1 MKFTRIPETTFQ
13 KLQLNA
19 GIMLTEFDPAN
30 GTVAEEAL
38 MGATSGGV
46 NFSAVPTFSDFGE
59 DIDNAPTNV
68 KELKKLDR
76 WDVTMSGSF
85 VTVDAKSAKM
95 LVGVGDIDAVDQT
108 KIVPRNDLLDS
119 DFADIWWVGDYS
131 DQNGDSNGG
140 FVAIHMINGLN
151 TGGFS
156 VQSTNKGK
164 GEFAFEF
171 TGHYSLSDQSKVPFE
186 VFVKTGTE
194 ESVETETEE

>member
-19 GIMLTEFDPAN
+19 GIMLTAFDPTN
-30 GTVAEEAL
+30 GTVAEDAI
-38 MGATSGGV
+38 MGATSGGI

-68 KELKKLDR
+68 KEMKMLEK

-85 VTVDAKSAKM
+85 VTVDVKSAKL
-95 LVGVGDIDAVDQT
+95 LVGAADIDAGDQS
-108 KIVPRNDLLDS
+108 KIVPRNDLMDS
-119 DFADIWWVGDYS
+119 DFTDVWWVGDYS
-131 DQNGDSNGG
+131 DQNGESNGG
-140 FVAIHMINGLN
+140 FVAIHMINALN

-194 ESVETETEE
+194 E

>member
-19 GIMLTEFDPAN
+19 GIMLTAFDPTN
-30 GTVAEEAL
+30 GTVAEDAI
-38 MGATSGGV
+38 MGATSGGI

-68 KELKKLDR
+68 KEMKMLEK

-85 VTVDAKSAKM
+85 VTVDVKSAKM
-95 LVGVGDIDAVDQT
+95 LVGAADIDAGDQS
-108 KIVPRNDLLDS
+108 KIVPRNDLMDS
-119 DFADIWWVGDYS
+119 DFTDVWWVGDYS
-131 DQNGDSNGG
+131 DQNGESNGG
-140 FVAIHMINGLN
+140 FVAIHMINALN

-194 ESVETETEE
+194 E

>member
-19 GIMLTEFDPAN
+19 GIMLAAFDPTN
-30 GTVAEEAL
+30 GTVAEDAI
-38 MGATSGGV
+38 MGATSGGI
-46 NFSAVPTFSDFGE
+46 NFRAVPSFSDFGE

-68 KELKKLDR
+68 KEMKVLDK
-76 WDVTMSGSF
+76 WEVTMSGSF
-85 VTVDAKSAKM
+85 VTVDVKSAKM
-95 LVGVGDIDAVDQT
+95 LVGAADIDAGDQS
-108 KIVPRNDLLDS
+108 KIVPRNDLMDS
-119 DFADIWWVGDYS
+119 DFADVWWVGDYS
-131 DQNGDSNGG
+131 DQNGESNGG
-140 FVAIHMINGLN
+140 FVAIHMINALN

-194 ESVETETEE
+194 E

>member
-19 GIMLTEFDPAN
+19 GIMLTAFDPTN
-30 GTVAEEAL
+30 GTVAEDAI
-38 MGATSGGV
+38 MGATSGGI

-68 KELKKLDR
+68 KEMKMLEK

-85 VTVDAKSAKM
+85 VTVDVKSAKM
-95 LVGVGDIDAVDQT
+95 LVGAADIDAGDQS
-108 KIVPRNDLLDS
+108 KIVPRNDLMDS
-119 DFADIWWVGDYS
+119 DFTDVWWVGDYS
-131 DQNGDSNGG
+131 DQNGESNGG
-140 FVAIHMINGLN
+140 FVAIHMINALN

-171 TGHYSLSDQSKVPFE
+171 TGHYSLADQSKVPFE

-194 ESVETETEE
+194 E

>member
-19 GIMLTEFDPAN
+19 GIMLTAFDPAN
-30 GTVAEEAL
+30 GTVAEDAI
-38 MGATSGGV
+38 MGATSGGI

-68 KELKKLDR
+68 KEMKMLEK

-85 VTVDAKSAKM
+85 VTVDVKSAKM
-95 LVGVGDIDAVDQT
+95 LVGAADIDAGDQS
-108 KIVPRNDLLDS
+108 KIVPRNDLMDS
-119 DFADIWWVGDYS
+119 DFTDVWWVGDYS
-131 DQNGDSNGG
+131 DQNGESNGG
-140 FVAIHMINGLN
+140 FVAIHMINALN

-194 ESVETETEE
+194 E

>member
-19 GIMLTEFDPAN
+19 GIMLTAFDPTN
-30 GTVAEEAL
+30 GTVAEDAL
-38 MGATSGGV
+38 MGATSGGI
-46 NFSAVPTFSDFGE
+46 NFRAVPSFSDFGE

-68 KELKKLDR
+68 KEMKVLDK
-76 WDVTMSGSF
+76 WEVTMSGSF
-85 VTVDAKSAKM
+85 VTVDVKSAKM
-95 LVGVGDIDAVDQT
+95 LVGAADIDAGDQS
-108 KIVPRNDLLDS
+108 KIVPRNDLMDS
-119 DFADIWWVGDYS
+119 DFTDVWWVGDYS
-131 DQNGDSNGG
+131 DQNGESNGG
-140 FVAIHMINGLN
+140 FVAIHMINALN

-194 ESVETETEE
+194 E

>member
-19 GIMLTEFDPAN
+19 GIMLTAFDPTN
-30 GTVAEEAL
+30 GTVAEDAI
-38 MGATSGGV
+38 MGATSGGI
-46 NFSAVPTFSDFGE
+46 NFRAVPSFSDFGE

-68 KELKKLDR
+68 KEMKVLDK
-76 WDVTMSGSF
+76 WEVTMSGSF
-85 VTVDAKSAKM
+85 VTVDVKSAKM
-95 LVGVGDIDAVDQT
+95 LVGAADIDAGDQS
-108 KIVPRNDLLDS
+108 KIVPRNDLMDS
-119 DFADIWWVGDYS
+119 DFTDVWWVGDYS
-131 DQNGDSNGG
+131 DQNGESNGG
-140 FVAIHMINGLN
+140 FVAIHMINALN

-194 ESVETETEE
+194 E

>member
-19 GIMLTEFDPAN
+19 GIMLTAFDPTN
-30 GTVAEEAL
+30 GAVAEDAI
-38 MGATSGGV
+38 MGATSGGI

-68 KELKKLDR
+68 KEMKMLEK

-85 VTVDAKSAKM
+85 VTVDVKSAKM
-95 LVGVGDIDAVDQT
+95 LVGAADIDAGDQS
-108 KIVPRNDLLDS
+108 KIVPRNDLMDS
-119 DFADIWWVGDYS
+119 DFTDVWWVGDYS
-131 DQNGDSNGG
+131 EQNGESNGG
-140 FVAIHMINGLN
+140 FVAIHMINALN

-194 ESVETETEE
+194 E

>member
-1 MKFTRIPETTFQ
+1 LKFTRIPETTFQ

-19 GIMLTEFDPAN
+19 GIMLTAFDPTN
-30 GTVAEEAL
+30 GTVAEDAI
-38 MGATSGGV
+38 MGATSGGI

-68 KELKKLDR
+68 KEMKMLEK

-85 VTVDAKSAKM
+85 VTVDVKSAKM
-95 LVGVGDIDAVDQT
+95 LVGAADIDAGDQS
-108 KIVPRNDLLDS
+108 KIVPRNDLMDS
-119 DFADIWWVGDYS
+119 DFTDVWWVGDYS
-131 DQNGDSNGG
+131 DQNGESNGG
-140 FVAIHMINGLN
+140 FVAIHMINALN

-194 ESVETETEE
+194 E

>member
-19 GIMLTEFDPAN
+19 GIMLTAFDPTN
-30 GTVAEEAL
+30 GTVAEDAII
-38 MGATSGGV
+38 GATSGGI
-46 NFSAVPTFSDFGE
+46 NFRAVPSFSDFGE

-68 KELKKLDR
+68 KEMKVLDK
-76 WDVTMSGSF
+76 WEVTMSGSF
-85 VTVDAKSAKM
+85 VTVDVKSAKM
-95 LVGVGDIDAVDQT
+95 LVGAADIDAGDQS
-108 KIVPRNDLLDS
+108 KIVPRNDLMDS
-119 DFADIWWVGDYS
+119 DFTDVWWVGDYS
-131 DQNGDSNGG
+131 DQNGESNGG
-140 FVAIHMINGLN
+140 FVAIHMINALN

-194 ESVETETEE
+194 E

>member
-19 GIMLTEFDPAN
+19 GIMLTAFDPTN
-30 GTVAEEAL
+30 GTVAEDAI
-38 MGATSGGV
+38 MGATSGGI
-46 NFSAVPTFSDFGE
+46 NFRAVPSFSDFGE

-68 KELKKLDR
+68 KEMKVLDK
-76 WDVTMSGSF
+76 WEVTMSGSF
-85 VTVDAKSAKM
+85 VTVDVKSAKM
-95 LVGVGDIDAVDQT
+95 LVGAADIDAGDQS
-108 KIVPRNDLLDS
+108 KIVPRNDLMDS
-119 DFADIWWVGDYS
+119 DFADVWWVGDYS
-131 DQNGDSNGG
+131 DQNGESNGG
-140 FVAIHMINGLN
+140 FVAIHMINALN

-194 ESVETETEE
+194 E

>member
-19 GIMLTEFDPAN
+19 GIMLTAFDPTN
-30 GTVAEEAL
+30 GAVAEDAI
-38 MGATSGGV
+38 MGATSGGI

-68 KELKKLDR
+68 KEMKMLEK

-85 VTVDAKSAKM
+85 VTVDVKSAKM
-95 LVGVGDIDAVDQT
+95 LVGAADIDAGDQS
-108 KIVPRNDLLDS
+108 KIVPRNDLMDS
-119 DFADIWWVGDYS
+119 DFTDVWWVGDYS
-131 DQNGDSNGG
+131 DQNGESNGG
-140 FVAIHMINGLN
+140 FVAIHMINALN

-194 ESVETETEE
+194 E

>member
-19 GIMLTEFDPAN
+19 GIMLTAFDPTN
-30 GTVAEEAL
+30 GTVAEDAI
-38 MGATSGGV
+38 MGATSGGI
-46 NFSAVPTFSDFGE
+46 NFRAVPSFSDFGE

-68 KELKKLDR
+68 KEMKVLDK
-76 WDVTMSGSF
+76 WEVTMSGSF
-85 VTVDAKSAKM
+85 VTVDVKSAKM
-95 LVGVGDIDAVDQT
+95 LVGAADIDAGDQS
-108 KIVPRNDLLDS
+108 KIVPRNDLMDT
-119 DFADIWWVGDYS
+119 DFTDVWWVGDYS
-131 DQNGDSNGG
+131 DQNGESNGG
-140 FVAIHMINGLN
+140 FVAIHMINALN

-194 ESVETETEE
+194 E

>member
-19 GIMLTEFDPAN
+19 GIMLTAFDPTN
-30 GTVAEEAL
+30 GTVAEDAI
-38 MGATSGGV
+38 MGATSGGI

-68 KELKKLDR
+68 KEMKMLEK

-85 VTVDAKSAKM
+85 VTVDVKSAKM
-95 LVGVGDIDAVDQT
+95 LVGAADIDAGDQS
-108 KIVPRNDLLDS
+108 KIVPRNDLMDS
-119 DFADIWWVGDYS
+119 DFADVWWVGDYS
-131 DQNGDSNGG
+131 DQNGESNGG
-140 FVAIHMINGLN
+140 FVAIHMINALN

-194 ESVETETEE
+194 E